1 MFLVDSLTVFICFS
15 GNVSSNHY
23 QFINPKKKAKKS
35 SYKDSGKLIVQ
46 SCGIHEEPTFL
57 DYLKDGMQ
65 LHFTV
70 AVDFT
75 ASNGDPR
82 RPNSPHFWN
91 PNVENQ
97 YATAIRAVGEII
109 QDYDSDKQFP
119 ALGFG
124 AKIPPQFQVSHEFF
138 LNGRPDTPFC
148 SGVEGILAAYRHSLS
163 TVQLYGPTN
172 FAPVINHVAKFA
184 SASTDGKNYFVLLII
199 TDGIITGI
207 SLVAIANC

>member
-1 MFLVDSLTVFICFS
+1 M
-15 GNVSSNHY
+15 SSNNY
-23 QFINPKKKAKKS
+23 QLINPKKKAKKS
-35 SYKDSGKLIVQ
+35 SYKDSGMLLVE
-46 SCGIHEEPTFL
+46 SCSIHEESTFL
-57 DYLKDGMQ
+57 DYLKEGTQ

-82 RPNSPHFWN
+82 QPGSLHYWHPEI
-91 PNVENQ
+91 ENQ

-124 AKIPPQFQVSHEFF
+124 ARIPPNLEVSHEFF

-148 SGVEGILAAYRHSLS
+148 SGVEGILAAYRHSLGL
-163 TVQLYGPTN
+163 VQLYGPTN
-172 FAPVINHVAKFA
+172 FAPVINHVANFA
-184 SASTDGKNYFVLLII
+184 TAHQDGKNYFVLLII
-199 TDGIITGI
+199 TDGIISGD
-207 SLVAIANC
+207 